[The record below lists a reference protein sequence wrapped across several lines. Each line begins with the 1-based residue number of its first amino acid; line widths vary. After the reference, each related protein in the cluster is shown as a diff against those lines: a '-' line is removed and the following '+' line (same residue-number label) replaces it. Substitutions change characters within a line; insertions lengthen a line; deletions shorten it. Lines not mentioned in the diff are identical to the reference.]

1 VRWNWIVDLPVGK
14 GKPLLGN
21 AGGLL
26 NRIVGGWQIAG
37 LGSLHSTYWSMP
49 TDIYPTTGNPVE
61 MYGYKYPVQDCTT
74 VPDGGICKP
83 GYLWWNGYIR
93 PDRINSHDPETGLP
107 NGIEGVPA
115 NYKPAG
121 QPLNPWP
128 VNPDSNNPMYPYYG
142 SNTVW
147 VPITDSNGN
156 AVQQRV
162 DYAPGMHPWQ
172 NQFVPGPL
180 QWNVDASVFKTIP
193 IAERFNLRL
202 NFDAFNVFNRPGNP
216 SGVGTNGVLSTVG
229 QSNSPRTLQ
238 LTGRLTW

>member
-1 VRWNWIVDLPVGK
+1 
-14 GKPLLGN
+14 
-21 AGGLL
+21 
-26 NRIVGGWQIAG
+26 
-37 LGSLHSTYWSMP
+37 
-49 TDIYPTTGNPVE
+49 
-61 MYGYKYPVQDCTT
+61 
-74 VPDGGICKP
+74 
-83 GYLWWNGYIR
+83 
-93 PDRINSHDPETGLP
+93 LP

-128 VNPDSNNPMYPYYG
+128 ANPDPNNAMYPYYG
-142 SNTVW
+142 TNTVW
-147 VPITDSNGN
+147 VPITNSSGN
-156 AVQQRV
+156 VVQQRV
-162 DYAPGMHPWQ
+162 TYAPGVHPWQ

-216 SGVGTNGVLSTVG
+216 SGVGTNGVLSTFG